1 MQRDFFLFQL
11 NSLGTV
17 QILVLFRTFSKS
29 HIALGNGNKLRKE
42 EFIFYLLQLRE
53 KYGKKWLSS
62 QGKKLR
68 KEEFIFW
75 FAPATWKL
83 REKITYLPG
92 KKLRRNIL
100 PGNFSQGRKFP
111 GKNTPRELIPGEK
124 NPCTPVR
131 NSLRTQYAGNS
142 RRFYFN
148 EHVARYLKLRTLGWT
163 PERFSL
169 FLSTLLSRYR

>member
-1 MQRDFFLFQL
+1 MGINYAKKNSFFIC
-11 NSLGTV
+11 SSYVKTTGKM
-17 QILVLFRTFSKS
+17 TF
-29 HIALGNGNKLRKE
+29 LP
-42 EFIFYLLQLRE
+42 
-53 KYGKKWLSS
+53 
-62 QGKKLR
+62 GKKLR

-124 NPCTPVR
+124 NPCTPVG

-148 EHVARYLKLRTLGWT
+148 EHVARYLKLRTLLRNPLWYQKKCVKIHIT
-163 PERFSL
+163 PLSL
-169 FLSTLLSRYR
+169 GKRWLWSWICY